1 MAKFMYLERTGF
13 TQLLNLDHVSEI
25 RIQPDRVLLIQ
36 LDIDTASILTLDEAA
51 PLLRYLERNAEN
63 W

>member
-13 TQLLNLDHVSEI
+13 TQFLNLDHVSEI
-25 RIQPDRVLLIQ
+25 RIQPDGVLLIQ